1 MQQDLN
7 NLEQLV
13 EREMHL
19 LRGLPDVQ
27 PAPQCVARVTAAV
40 LDESARL
47 ARRRRW
53 LRLIPYATAAA
64 AAILLAAITV
74 VPARPARVSVAD
86 PDRALARWQTAL
98 DETRDRLRNVAE
110 GWTPAEGQVGEDAEL
125 DGWQRGLDTAFESL
139 QSG

>member
-13 EREMHL
+13 EREMLL

-27 PAPQCVARVTAAV
+27 PAPRCVARVTAAV
-40 LDESARL
+40 LDETARL
-47 ARRRRW
+47 VRRRRW

-64 AAILLAAITV
+64 AAILLAVITV
-74 VPARPARVSVAD
+74 VPARPSRALSTD
-86 PDRALARWQTAL
+86 PDRALATWQIAL
-98 DETRDRLRNVAE
+98 DETRTRLHNAAE
-110 GWTPAEGQVGEDAEL
+110 GWSPAEGQAGDEGEL